1 MKYFSYIIIF
11 LTLTTKAQTGAL
23 KKVPDDVKHHY
34 AAVFTGVGTGILVKK
49 VFKANNIVC
58 GIAAGAAGVGI
69 TLLKENWWDGKL
81 GRGVKSQQDKGNGFW
96 GSGCSAFYVTAGYT
110 IKESR
115 QAEIDTLNFQ
125 FMNKIKSDT
134 LSNYD
139 TGSRKETR

>member
-1 MKYFSYIIIF
+1 MRKSLIIF
-11 LTLTTKAQTGAL
+11 LLLPMFSLSQAKNVWMQI
-23 KKVPDDVKHHY
+23 PDDVKHHY
-34 AAVFTGVGTGILVKK
+34 AAVLTGVGTGILVKK

-58 GIAAGAAGVGI
+58 GIAAGAAGVGV

-81 GRGVKSQQDKGNGFW
+81 GRGVKSPQDKGNGFW

-134 LSNYD
+134 LNYD
-139 TGSRKETR
+139 TRSRKETR